1 MQARR
6 HAAVLVEIEQR
17 ERAEEQLRQAQK
29 MEMIGQLTGGVAHDF
44 NNLLMAVLGN
54 LDMLRKHL
62 PDHPR
67 TTRLINGALQ
77 GAQRGAA
84 LTQRL
89 LAFARQQDL
98 KVQPTSLS
106 ELVRGAADLIE
117 RSVGTQ
123 IEVQRDLPGHLPLV
137 LIDANQIELA
147 LLNLVVN
154 ARDAMPNG
162 GVLSITVDH
171 PEGAPAELPPGRYVR
186 LVVSDTGHGMDA
198 KTLQKATEPF
208 FSTKELGKGTGLGL
222 SMVHGLALQL
232 HGALR
237 LASKVGLGTR
247 AELWLPVTTI
257 AVQEE
262 KRCPPE
268 PNREAAEKI
277 TILVVDDDA
286 LIAMS
291 TVEMLEDLGHEVIEA
306 NSGDRALQILR
317 DNRPVDLLVTDYS
330 MPRMNGAQLAAAA
343 RRIRPELPV
352 LLATGYAELPAG
364 SGIVLP
370 RIDKPYQ
377 QDQLAAEI
385 MKVLKQSAGRDAPID
400 ELKQPK

>member
-1 MQARR
+1 
-6 HAAVLVEIEQR
+6 
-17 ERAEEQLRQAQK
+17 
-29 MEMIGQLTGGVAHDF
+29 
-44 NNLLMAVLGN
+44 
-54 LDMLRKHL
+54 
-62 PDHPR
+62 
-67 TTRLINGALQ
+67 
-77 GAQRGAA
+77 
-84 LTQRL
+84 
-89 LAFARQQDL
+89 
-98 KVQPTSLS
+98 
-106 ELVRGAADLIE
+106 
-117 RSVGTQ
+117 
-123 IEVQRDLPGHLPLV
+123 
-137 LIDANQIELA
+137 

-186 LVVSDTGHGMDA
+186 LVVGDTGHGMDA
-198 KTLQKATEPF
+198 KTLEKATEPF

-222 SMVHGLALQL
+222 SMVHGLAVQL